1 MDYKIL
7 TEAERKYTFSQSNQL
22 SMQTG
27 LIGYM
32 RADFGSNGKEFWT
45 TWNDFRKDLKTE
57 DFKKEFDL
65 IINSFRY
72 GDGTFLSGRTAM
84 NKFCYEHPES
94 SYDDERKARNT
105 DNHLYLMVLEHYS
118 GLRGIDIHAMTVPV
132 FLKELDR
139 RSFPGFETVRRSRQ
153 KVQATYPDLAPS
165 EAVGKRRAKNEV
177 EYREFAESEV

>member
-1 MDYKIL
+1 MVAFLISKETEVSKLERIRCEDYRNL
-7 TEAERKYTFSQSNQL
+7 GEN
-22 SMQTG
+22 
-27 LIGYM
+27 GY
-32 RADFGSNGKEFWT
+32 G
-45 TWNDFRKDLKTE
+45 
-57 DFKKEFDL
+57 
-65 IINSFRY
+65 
-72 GDGTFLSGRTAM
+72 
-84 NKFCYEHPES
+84 
-94 SYDDERKARNT
+94 

-177 EYREFAESEV
+177 VYREFAESEV

>member
-1 MDYKIL
+1 M
-7 TEAERKYTFSQSNQL
+7 EN
-22 SMQTG
+22 
-27 LIGYM
+27 
-32 RADFGSNGKEFWT
+32 
-45 TWNDFRKDLKTE
+45 LKTVSAL
-57 DFKKEFDL
+57 FKNIL
-65 IINSFRY
+65 
-72 GDGTFLSGRTAM
+72 
-84 NKFCYEHPES
+84 EH
-94 SYDDERKARNT
+94 DHKARNT

-177 EYREFAESEV
+177 VYREFAESEV